1 MEPQNTLFLLSDQ
14 HSRKALGCYGHPL
27 VRTPNLDK
35 LAARG
40 TLFRNAYCNA
50 PICVPARATLATGR
64 YVHDIGYWDNGRPY
78 EGATPSWAHRLV
90 RHGHGAESIGKL
102 HYRSAQDPTGF
113 DRQHIP
119 MHVVGGSGDQLGS
132 LRDGTALLKK
142 YRGYHDD
149 AGPGDSTYT
158 TYDREITATAVEW
171 LQAKGAER
179 GGKPWVTMVSLVCPH
194 PPLKCPQPFY
204 DMYPPQDMPWPVL
217 HDPGERPEHPAMVD
231 HRRFQGTD
239 QPFSEEIVRRSVS
252 AYFGLC
258 SYLDDNIGK
267 ILAALEASG
276 MADNTRIIY
285 ASDHGE
291 SNGNQGLWGK
301 CNMYED
307 SVGVPLI
314 IAGAGV
320 PEGKV
325 VDTPVSHVDLY
336 PTLLQGAGI
345 EPTDDDRIFPGTS
358 LFDLANGADPDRIAF
373 AEHHAS
379 STTTAV
385 YMVRKGA
392 YKLIYYV
399 GYASQLFDLESDPD
413 ERHDLAGLTEHRQ
426 TCEDMEALL
435 RQIVDPEAVNARA
448 KADQSA
454 RIATAGGRDAVR
466 SRGGFG
472 YTPVPGE
479 EAVYQ

>member
-1 MEPQNTLFLLSDQ
+1 
-14 HSRKALGCYGHPL
+14 
-27 VRTPNLDK
+27 
-35 LAARG
+35 
-40 TLFRNAYCNA
+40 
-50 PICVPARATLATGR
+50 
-64 YVHDIGYWDNGRPY
+64 
-78 EGATPSWAHRLV
+78 
-90 RHGHGAESIGKL
+90 
-102 HYRSAQDPTGF
+102 
-113 DRQHIP
+113 
-119 MHVVGGSGDQLGS
+119 
-132 LRDGTALLKK
+132 
-142 YRGYHDD
+142 
-149 AGPGDSTYT
+149 
-158 TYDREITATAVEW
+158 
-171 LQAKGAER
+171 
-179 GGKPWVTMVSLVCPH
+179 
-194 PPLKCPQPFY
+194 
-204 DMYPPQDMPWPVL
+204 
-217 HDPGERPEHPAMVD
+217 
-231 HRRFQGTD
+231 
-239 QPFSEEIVRRSVS
+239 VRRSVA

-276 MADNTRIIY
+276 MADDTRIIY

-345 EPTDDDRIFPGTS
+345 EPTDDDRIFPGAS

-399 GYASQLFDLESDPD
+399 GYASQLFDLENDPD

-426 TCEDMEALL
+426 TCEEMEALL